1 MIRSKLAVIVI
12 VTIVLAAGAGFVV
25 LKPSTPAGPGT
36 GPGGQD
42 NIPSGGQ
49 PASGSTLAWSPSE
62 SSHFGVDGFETVNH
76 TLQSVSSAQLESN
89 YQWEAQGIVSAGIGW
104 NRTLSP
110 MGGQF
115 RWEDIEKN
123 KGTYDWTVPD
133 RFVRVVQEQGIQL
146 LVLVHPYAAWDQPTK
161 NNFNYNK
168 PNDMDSF
175 KTFITA
181 MVERYDND
189 GTSDMTGLKYPI
201 KYYEIGNEPEG
212 PSFGDSP
219 GTYND
224 FMDTVKAAYDAAKA
238 AYPSVK
244 IVIGGASPAYNTIST
259 SMADTMLD
267 NFWKGAFNRSNVSSY
282 FDVFNFHFFVGQY
295 TQDIKYYLDYWK
307 GLLSAY
313 GLSGKDI
320 WLTETGT

>member
-1 MIRSKLAVIVI
+1 
-12 VTIVLAAGAGFVV
+12 
-25 LKPSTPAGPGT
+25 
-36 GPGGQD
+36 
-42 NIPSGGQ
+42 
-49 PASGSTLAWSPSE
+49 
-62 SSHFGVDGFETVNH
+62 
-76 TLQSVSSAQLESN
+76 
-89 YQWEAQGIVSAGIGW
+89 
-104 NRTLSP
+104 

-320 WLTETGT
+320 WLTETGTYKGTSSGPDNTPWPVQSAEYQASWWVKHSAYSLANGIEKLFLVFYYTDQSDWRSTVSLVNTDRTTKKAVYYTQRLLAENIDNFTSVTQNSYSAA